1 MKIVL
6 DTNLYIAAALHD
18 GLAKNILEFVFENS
32 SVTLITSKEIL
43 EELSNKLS
51 NKFKWSEERISFYL
65 DAINTMSEIVQP
77 SIKLT
82 VVKRDAKD
90 NKILE
95 CAIAGN
101 AALIVTLDQDLLKLK
116 TFRGIGIVHP
126 KTLSWTFPEY
136 FKNPEEN

>member
-1 MKIVL
+1 MRIVL

-18 GLAKNILEFVFENS
+18 GLAKDILEFVFENN

-43 EELSNKLS
+43 EELSDKLS

-65 DAINTMSEIVQP
+65 GDIGAISEIVRP

-95 CAIAGN
+95 CAIAGQAN
-101 AALIVTLDQDLLKLK
+101 LIVTLDQDLIKLK
-116 TFRGIGIVHP
+116 NFKGIGIVHP

-136 FKNPEEN
+136 FKKNRS